1 MTFTDYPVII
11 IYIFKREKERSES
24 RPQLLEKIVFPAEVR
39 PDLATDGRN
48 QTEGSLNQ
56 APFLLNYAPIPSER
70 NLAVIRREY
79 MVFLAGPIAEGIL
92 SGKCAFKDIFPL
104 LGLPVSPAD
113 GNQGSV
119 RVFWK
124 MQFVETKLL
133 IYAPQNWRAVKALAK
148 ELLAHS
154 TIQYQAA
161 RRIIRQAMEDYP
173 EGVRN
178 GISALHYSGYSDF
191 VKRVSDE
198 KVKIKERVRTATS
211 EIMRRRR

>member
-1 MTFTDYPVII
+1 
-11 IYIFKREKERSES
+11 
-24 RPQLLEKIVFPAEVR
+24 
-39 PDLATDGRN
+39 
-48 QTEGSLNQ
+48 
-56 APFLLNYAPIPSER
+56 
-70 NLAVIRREY
+70 